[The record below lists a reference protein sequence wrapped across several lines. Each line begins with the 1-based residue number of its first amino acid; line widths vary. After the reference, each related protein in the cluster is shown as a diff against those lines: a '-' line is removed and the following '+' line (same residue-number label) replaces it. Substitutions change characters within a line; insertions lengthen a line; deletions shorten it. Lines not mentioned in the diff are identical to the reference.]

1 MQIGVPV
8 RLSAALVA
16 FTLPLL
22 LTPSALGAGE
32 VAVRLEL
39 SQRFYYE
46 GDALDVRI
54 TVFNRGDKKVENP
67 IKSALFDGF
76 YVRQDGEVIERTGET
91 TAEEPPRVAK
101 LAPDSFY
108 GAVVNLV
115 DLYPR
120 LGETGTYEI
129 YWSANRIVSEMLVVT
144 ILPRFDPTKEYRGEI
159 ETDEGSIVL
168 DLFGKQSPIAVKSF
182 IDLAN
187 AGFYDDLQIS
197 EVRSD
202 EYVVGGDPRF
212 ASEPRQ
218 PIQFPAEQ
226 SSLPLVAGTVVMRP
240 VRAAPPANG
249 STFVIMLRP
258 QPTWTGQVT
267 VLGQVVDGLDVVQ
280 RLSRVPSSMRN
291 SQPNFKPLR
300 EVKIK
305 RVTIREKPTKA
316 AES

>member
-1 MQIGVPV
+1 MQISVPI

-16 FTLPLL
+16 LTLPLL
-22 LTPSALGAGE
+22 PTPSAMGAEE

-46 GDALDVRI
+46 GDPLNVRI
-54 TVFNRGDKKVENP
+54 TVINPGDKKVENP

-76 YVRQDGEVIERTGET
+76 YVRRDGEVIERTGET
-91 TAEEPPRVAK
+91 EAEEPSGIAK
-101 LAPDSFY
+101 IAPGSFY

-115 DLYPR
+115 DLYPE
-120 LGETGTYEI
+120 LGKIGTYEV
-129 YWSANRIVSEMLVVT
+129 YWSAHRIVSEMLVVT
-144 ILPRFDPTKEYRGEI
+144 ILPRFDPTKDYRGEI
-159 ETDEGSIVL
+159 ETDQGSIVV

-197 EVRSD
+197 EVRTD

-218 PIQFPAEQ
+218 PIQYPAEQ
-226 SSLPLVAGTVVMRP
+226 SALPLVAGTVVMRP
-240 VRAAPPANG
+240 VRPTPPANG
-249 STFVIMLRP
+249 STFVILLRP
-258 QPTWTGQVT
+258 QPSWTGQVT
-267 VLGQVVDGLDVVQ
+267 VLGQVVEGLDVVQ
-280 RLSRVPSSMRN
+280 RLSRLPSSMRN

-300 EVKIK
+300 EVKIQ
-305 RVTIREKPTKA
+305 RVTIREKPNEA
-316 AES
+316 AGS

>member
-1 MQIGVPV
+1 MQLTTPF
-8 RLSAALVA
+8 RLSAALA
-16 FTLPLL
+16 ALISPLL
-22 LTPSALGAGE
+22 LAPSAMGAGE

-39 SQRFYYE
+39 SQRFYYV

-54 TVFNRGDKKVENP
+54 TVLNRGDKKVENP

-76 YVRQDGEVIERTGET
+76 FVRRDGVVLERTGET

-101 LAPDSFY
+101 LAPGSFY
-108 GAVVNLV
+108 GAVLNLV
-115 DLYPR
+115 DLYPQ

-144 ILPRFDPTKEYRGEI
+144 ILPRFDPTKEYQGTI
-159 ETDEGSIVL
+159 ETDQGSIVV
-168 DLFGKQSPIAVKSF
+168 DLFVKQSPIAVKSF

-197 EVRSD
+197 EVRAD

-218 PIQFPAEQ
+218 PIQYPAEQ
-226 SSLPLVAGTVVMRP
+226 STLPLVAGTVVMRP
-240 VRAAPPANG
+240 VRPTPPANG

-267 VLGQVVDGLDVVQ
+267 VLGQVVEGLDVVQ
-280 RLSRVPSSMRN
+280 RLSRLPSSMRN

-300 EVKIK
+300 EVKIIK
-305 RVTIREKPTKA
+305 VTIREKPVKA